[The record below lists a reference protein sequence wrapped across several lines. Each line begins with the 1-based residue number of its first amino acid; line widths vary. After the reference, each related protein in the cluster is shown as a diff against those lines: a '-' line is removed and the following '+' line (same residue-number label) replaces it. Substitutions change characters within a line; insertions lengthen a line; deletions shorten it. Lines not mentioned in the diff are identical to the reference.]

1 MNNDVKEETVVLSSV
16 TTKRLLGDIKHII
29 KNPLTSEGIYYIH
42 DEANILKGYAM
53 IVGPSDTPYFGGYY
67 FFEFNFPTNYPFA
80 PPSVKYCTNGDNIR
94 FNPNLYTNGKVCVS
108 ILNTWEGE
116 KWSACQTLSSVLLTL
131 CTLLNKEP
139 LLNEPG
145 IKKDN
150 PYLDTYNKIIEYSN
164 INIAICGMLNR
175 KHLVPVFEPFYTFM
189 VEHFVKNYDKLLE
202 FVTKKESKQC
212 SIISIYIYRL
222 NVYADYATLKTKLID
237 CYTNIIIKP
246 VENMSI

>member
-116 KWSACQTLSSVLLTL
+116 KWSACQTLNSVLLTL

-150 PYLDTYNKIIEYSN
+150 PYLDAYNKIIEYSN
-164 INIAICGMLNR
+164 INIAICGMLER
-175 KHLVPVFEPFYTFM
+175 KYLVPVFEPFYTFM

-202 FVTKKESKQC
+202 FVSKKESKRYR
-212 SIISIYIYRL
+212 IEGIYGL
-222 NVYADYATLKTKLID
+222 NVYADYATLKIKLID
-237 CYTNIIIKP
+237 CYTNIIVKP
-246 VENMSI
+246 IENMSI

>member
-16 TTKRLLGDIKHII
+16 TTKRLLGDIKHIM

-116 KWSACQTLSSVLLTL
+116 KWSACQTLNSVLLTL

-150 PYLDTYNKIIEYSN
+150 PYLDAYNKIIEYSN

-175 KHLVPVFEPFYTFM
+175 KYLVPVFEPFYIFM

-202 FVTKKESKQC
+202 FVTKKESKRYR
-212 SIISIYIYRL
+212 IEAIYGL

-237 CYTNIIIKP
+237 CYTNIIVKP
-246 VENMSI
+246 IENMSI